1 MSFLKISDPL
11 KRDSI
16 VKEYLE
22 LKKNIRDNFL
32 SERIGEQ
39 QLQTDLSKFYR
50 PITETQKATAREIT
64 EGLKPIREG
73 IEKLP
78 EAIQPIGEATGEA
91 TEEEEDEE
99 DEEEEEEDESV
110 GEIARHYLNKQYR
123 DITFG
128 IRKEKGHH
136 YIGNK
141 HVIVDDNDIIIAKDG
156 DRFKGTDGLWELITL
171 REPVNFDKEDEDE
184 YERLMVKTNA
194 LHREYD
200 PSNPRPRGSMGKKW
214 KNILGPIWYKKQ
226 GFSKEDAFRMTK
238 DKNYRK
244 RLIRKMR
251 KIKYEY
257 EGEGVVVIPSDP
269 NALLERLD
277 LLLASQEAG
286 HTGVRNELVSICDEL
301 KRQGV
306 LDTKTYKKLNSN
318 IKKMIVAKRGFKK
331 RYAYGGSGI
340 FDTIA
345 SLLTRIFTSSAAKQ
359 IASSAMDVG
368 KSVAKEGAKK
378 ALEAGK
384 SAATDIGK
392 KLVTKALTPKSK
404 KILQKYTTAKP
415 VTQDINTLIDGSAI
429 AVQELV
435 RKLNSGAG
443 IKKI

>member
-16 VKEYLE
+16 VKKYLE

-39 QLQTDLSKFYR
+39 QLQTDLSKFYT
-50 PITETQKATAREIT
+50 PITETQKATTREIT

-78 EAIQPIGEATGEA
+78 QVMQPIGEATGEA
-91 TEEEEDEE
+91 TKEEEDEE

-110 GEIARHYLNKQYR
+110 GEIARHYLSKQYR

-136 YIGNK
+136 YIGGE
-141 HVIVDDNDIIIAKDG
+141 HVIIDNNDIIIAKDG
-156 DRFKGTDGLWELITL
+156 DRFKGTNGLWELITL
-171 REPVNFDKEDEDE
+171 REPVDFDKEDKDE
-184 YERLMVKTNA
+184 YERLMVKTNT
-194 LHREYD
+194 LHRDYD
-200 PSNPRPRGSMGKKW
+200 PSYPRPRGSMGKKW

-226 GFSKEDAFRMTK
+226 GFSEGDAFKMTK

-244 RLIRKMR
+244 RLIKKMR
-251 KIKYEY
+251 KIRYEY

-306 LDTKTYKKLNSN
+306 LDTKAYKKLNSN
-318 IKKMIVAKRGFKK
+318 IKN
-331 RYAYGGSGI
+331 
-340 FDTIA
+340 D
-345 SLLTRIFTSSAAKQ
+345 SS
-359 IASSAMDVG
+359 
-368 KSVAKEGAKK
+368 
-378 ALEAGK
+378 
-384 SAATDIGK
+384 
-392 KLVTKALTPKSK
+392 
-404 KILQKYTTAKP
+404 
-415 VTQDINTLIDGSAI
+415 
-429 AVQELV
+429 
-435 RKLNSGAG
+435 
-443 IKKI
+443 